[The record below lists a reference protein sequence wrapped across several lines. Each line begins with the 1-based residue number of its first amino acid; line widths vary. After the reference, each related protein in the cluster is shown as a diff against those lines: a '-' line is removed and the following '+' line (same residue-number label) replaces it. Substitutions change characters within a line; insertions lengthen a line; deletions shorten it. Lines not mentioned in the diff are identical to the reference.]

1 MKLKL
6 SLLVLALITLNSV
19 PQYAQTCKDLYQE
32 GNILVEQGKLEQ
44 AKVKFRQVIECGDGL
59 YVPDSERRIAWIER
73 ILRKPD
79 TVKPFSLSDTEV
91 VIPYQGGQ
99 DVITVNGG
107 GSWTAAVTDSGQSWC
122 RIRKEKGKIYI
133 ISETNGESEDRVC
146 GIEVRMGS
154 RAKTVIVRNE
164 RAPELL
170 RSSVEN
176 VTFPYGGETN
186 TVEIQSNTDW
196 EVGDVPGWLISS
208 KEDGRIRL
216 TALANDNNEE
226 RTAEIKIEGRSKTV
240 IINISQVAGLGH
252 LAFSKNDLHFG
263 PEGGDEYINVYTDS
277 PDWRL
282 GDFPHWC
289 QVTKVADNLL
299 RVHCAPN
306 EPIDVSREA
315 SVNVTTGL
323 QTLGVNVSQDAR
335 PFVAVIPVS
344 GIGGRAVSFGASF
357 GGLLPMVSV
366 SSGGRY
372 TGSVVNYADGGS
384 LEEVSY
390 SSLKGLA
397 LGVYADIRVYRNLY
411 LTTGLDLIHYGYKN
425 EYSSDAVRNVIVPS
439 DEFYLKGE
447 ILDNFLEDY
456 SFSMLE
462 VPMLASYR
470 FPVTKISHVQVNVGP
485 VISYGL
491 FARLKFSGNSDGE
504 KLTAYKKSR
513 FGLTEEPA
521 LGIEAD
527 PYHVRTE
534 GTLNLYGKSVSYKE
548 TYVEKNNS
556 VVNKSQTFD
565 SSPFRRLNLG
575 LRLGVAYEYSGIQF
589 GIDYGLMLTN
599 MADKRYWEGN
609 RWTVFNQPG
618 DNLIA
623 GYKQRNNYLR
633 VRIGYTFRYG
643 K

>member
-1 MKLKL
+1 MRIRLL
-6 SLLVLALITLNSV
+6 SLVLMLAVFCPV
-19 PQYAQTCKDLYQE
+19 PQYAQTCKELYQE

-59 YVPDSERRIAWIER
+59 YVPDSERRIAWIDR

-79 TVKPFSLSDTEV
+79 AVKPFSLSDSEV

-107 GSWTAAVTDSGQSWC
+107 GSWTATVTGSGQSWC

-146 GIEVRMGS
+146 EIEVRMGN
-154 RAKTVIVRNE
+154 RAKTVSVRNE

-196 EVGDVPGWLISS
+196 EVGDVPGWIISS

-240 IINISQVAGLGH
+240 IINICQVAGLGH
-252 LAFSKNDLHFG
+252 LAFSKNDLRFG

-299 RVHCAPN
+299 LVHCAPN
-306 EPIDVSREA
+306 EPIDVGREA
-315 SVNVTTGL
+315 SINVTTGL
-323 QTLGVNVSQDAR
+323 QTLGINVSQEPR

-344 GIGGRAVSFGASF
+344 GIGGRAVSLGAYA
-357 GGLLPMVSV
+357 GGLLPMVSA
-366 SSGGRY
+366 SSGGRF
-372 TGSVVNYADGGS
+372 TGSVVNYADGS
-384 LEEVSY
+384 SREEVSY
-390 SSLKGLA
+390 SSQKGLA
-397 LGVYADIRVYRNLY
+397 FGVYADIRVYRNLY
-411 LTTGLDLIHYGYKN
+411 LTTGLDFMHYGYKN
-425 EYSSDAVRNVIVPS
+425 EYFSDAIRNVIVPS
-439 DEFYLKGE
+439 DEYYLKGE
-447 ILDNFLEDY
+447 IQDNFREDY

-462 VPMLASYR
+462 IPVLASYR
-470 FPVTKISHVQVNVGP
+470 FPVTKSSHVQINVGP
-485 VISYGL
+485 VVSYGL
-491 FARLKFSGNSDGE
+491 SARMKFAGNSDGE
-504 KLTAYKKSR
+504 KLKAYKKSR
-513 FGLTEEPA
+513 FGFTDEPA
-521 LGIEAD
+521 LGIEAE
-527 PYHVRTE
+527 PHHVRTE
-534 GTLNLYGKSVSYKE
+534 GTLNMYDKRISYTE
-548 TYVEKNNS
+548 TYVEKNNA
-556 VVNKSQTFD
+556 VVNKSQTFE
-565 SSPFRRLNLG
+565 SSPYKRLNLG
-575 LRLGVAYEYSGIQF
+575 FRLGVAYEYAGIQF
-589 GIDYGLMLTN
+589 GVDYGLMLTN
-599 MADKRYWEGN
+599 MADKRYWEGD
-609 RWTVFNQPG
+609 RWTVFNLQG
-618 DNLIA
+618 DNLMA
-623 GYKQRNNYLR
+623 GYRQRNNYLR
-633 VRIGYTFRYG
+633 IRIGYTFRY
-643 K
+643 